1 MNQKFDGE
9 IGQVAGGDVKSNSAQ
24 TSVNVHFH
32 GGEPNAVTTK
42 FITDKQ
48 RAAIARRA
56 FEIEAKTGTDKLM
69 VYRRLKTVFGFEFIE
84 QMPRST
90 YERAIKYLDSWIRN
104 GNLGYPPDPSGEQKV
119 KHTASPAPTPRRE
132 APAPRPQF
140 SASSVAM
147 ASAPVTSPVSPA
159 LMQQNGKPSRRGAVA
174 LAGVA
179 AIVAAAGAYV
189 YADRHRV
196 HVPQQVQAAEPP
208 QCEYGGNR
216 YSLGGVVM
224 QAGIRQECVADG
236 EHGARWE
243 RASGRR
249 R

>member
-1 MNQKFDGE
+1 MNQKFGGE

-32 GGEPNAVTTK
+32 GGEPKADATK

-104 GNLGYPPDPSGEQKV
+104 GNLGHPPAPSGQQKI
-119 KHTASPAPTPRRE
+119 KHPTSPAPTVHCESPVPQPQTSVPI
-132 APAPRPQF
+132 AVTPAL
-140 SASSVAM
+140 A
-147 ASAPVTSPVSPA
+147 ASAMSPA
-159 LMQQNGKPSRRGAVA
+159 LVQQNGKRPRRGAMA
-174 LAGVA
+174 LAVIA
-179 AIVAAAGAYV
+179 VIVAAAGAYFYV
-189 YADRHRV
+189 ERHRTDV
-196 HVPQQVQAAEPP
+196 VERVQAAEPVH
-208 QCEYGGNR
+208 CEYGGDR
-216 YSLGGVVM
+216 YSPGSIVM
-224 QAGIRQECVADG
+224 QVGVRRQCVAADG
-236 EHGARWE
+236 VAAWQK
-243 RASGRR
+243 ADVAVRR
-249 R
+249 

>member
-32 GGEPNAVTTK
+32 GGESNAEATK

-104 GNLGYPPDPSGEQKV
+104 GNLGHPPDPSNQQKA
-119 KHTASPAPTPRRE
+119 KHTSSSGPTVHRDSPVTQPQAACPIAVAPTPT
-132 APAPRPQF
+132 
-140 SASSVAM
+140 
-147 ASAPVTSPVSPA
+147 ASAMSFVPV
-159 LMQQNGKPSRRGAVA
+159 QQNGSWQRRRAIA
-174 LAGVA
+174 LLV
-179 AIVAAAGAYV
+179 IAAASAAVGAYF
-189 YADRHRV
+189 YFETRRADVDER
-196 HVPQQVQAAEPP
+196 VQAAEPLR
-208 QCEYGGNR
+208 CEYGGDR
-216 YSLGGVVM
+216 YSPGSIIM
-224 QAGIRQECVADG
+224 QAGVRRQCVTADG
-236 EHGARWE
+236 AAAWQK
-243 RASGRR
+243 ADTAVRR
-249 R
+249 